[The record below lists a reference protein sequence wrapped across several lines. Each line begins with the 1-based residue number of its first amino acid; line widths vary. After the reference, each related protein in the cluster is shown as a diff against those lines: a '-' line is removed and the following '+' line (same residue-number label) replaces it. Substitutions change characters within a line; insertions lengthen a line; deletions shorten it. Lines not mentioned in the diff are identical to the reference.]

1 MYFLIILSNQIFCHL
16 GNFFLN
22 LGILLSNEKK
32 NLRISPIRATY
43 YLTSFFSDNST
54 VSWSNWHDNQPNNDG
69 NCARIDLFGENIHYG
84 WLDGSCIYQNNVI
97 CEKSVL

>member
-1 MYFLIILSNQIFCHL
+1 MYNFYNLVNSIFLPFRQF
-16 GNFFLN
+16 FFLN
-22 LGILLSNEKK
+22 FGILLINEKK
-32 NLRISPIRATY
+32 KSTY
-43 YLTSFFSDNST
+43 DLTSFFSDNST

>member
-1 MYFLIILSNQIFCHL
+1 MSIQFSYHL

-22 LGILLSNEKK
+22 FGILLINEKK
-32 NLRISPIRATY
+32 KSTY
-43 YLTSFFSDNST
+43 DLTSFFSDNST

>member
-1 MYFLIILSNQIFCHL
+1 MYFFIILLIQIFCHL

-22 LGILLSNEKK
+22 FGILLINEKK
-32 NLRISPIRATY
+32 KSTY
-43 YLTSFFSDNST
+43 DLTSFFSDNST